1 MEGIAVAEALEAGC
15 TEELLTGDEA
25 EELLVGADADDVTD
39 ADELEPDEGTFTSM

>member
-39 ADELEPDEGTFTSM
+39 AEDDGPL